1 MTKILK
7 SYKIQKFVIL
17 YASSKMVKKGVVY
30 GTKEDHNKEAEERK
44 RKLSGFVYC
53 VMSCFPLF
61 RVRLVN
67 IIIFFY

>member
-30 GTKEDHNKEAEERK
+30 GTKEDHKN
-44 RKLSGFVYC
+44 
-53 VMSCFPLF
+53 
-61 RVRLVN
+61 
-67 IIIFFY
+67 